1 MAFFSLFFATFEEL
15 NGFVSFV
22 VKQHL
27 KAKMVL
33 SVCSSTTLDGLDI
46 SGWFCLFVLLPHLK
60 SWMV

>member
-1 MAFFSLFFATFEEL
+1 MVLLVCSFATIEEL

-33 SVCSSTTLDGLDI
+33 SVCSSTTFEEMDG
-46 SGWFCLFVLLPHLK
+46 FCLFVLLPEFR
-60 SWMV
+60 SWIV